1 MTRFQTYQM
10 PYGFI
15 TIDTNTEQ
23 PPEEYLD
30 GPFNVNLDEAAEIQD
45 GANIEIVEGEAIV
58 TVLDKEQE

>member
-23 PPEEYLD
+23 LPEEFVA
-30 GPFNVNLDEAAEIQD
+30 GPFMVNVTEAEMIEE
-45 GANIEIVEGEAIV
+45 GATIEVIDDDVSVYFEGEV
-58 TVLDKEQE
+58 V